1 MGDPTIAGAGD
12 RGAGPLPRG
21 AAPPSSEFQADLG
34 RPPDPQPAGHPAVLA
49 ISAGGLATGHASA
62 GRLSSTPRPPPAA
75 GRRRGRRPCR
85 ARWASVRVPCPEPG
99 ACGPHHDARDP
110 CPRTTAR
117 GPRCPGRAAARAASC
132 DASGW
137 ARVWAEASAATS
149 GGAWASGSRSARVWD
164 VAWASGSR
172 SGRGVGRGGGPPSDG
187 RRNCRGSGSS
197 QRGHG
202 RKARRQGRHRRG
214 SAGCGRGRPRG
225 RWARANDRSRRDAR
239 AGRRLRGRR
248 RATRSRRGRE
258 GQFGCRRGCRLRSGT
273 ECRGRRNRR
282 RR

>member
-12 RGAGPLPRG
+12 RGAGPLPSG
-21 AAPPSSEFQADLG
+21 AAPPSSDYQADQG
-34 RPPDPQPAGHPAVLA
+34 RPPDPQPAGLVTPRSSRSALAGSPPGTPAPAACPARPACRQRQEDDEAVGRAGLAGLRFVSLALSPVPVVRITMPATLALARPLVVLA
-49 ISAGGLATGHASA
+49 APA
-62 GRLSSTPRPPPAA
+62 GRPCVRLLAMRRA
-75 GRRRGRRPCR
+75 GLGSGPRRRLQRR
-85 ARWASVRVPCPEPG
+85 AG
-99 ACGPHHDARDP
+99 
-110 CPRTTAR
+110 R
-117 GPRCPGRAAARAASC
+117 GPRDRGRLGCGTWRR
-132 DASGW
+132 GL
-137 ARVWAEASAATS
+137 
-149 GGAWASGSRSARVWD
+149 GG
-164 VAWASGSR
+164 
-172 SGRGVGRGGGPPSDG
+172 
-187 RRNCRGSGSS
+187 CRCS

-225 RWARANDRSRRDAR
+225 RWARANHRSRRDAR